1 MNPTA
6 ETSDQWPAAAA
17 QATLV
22 AGIGIAILL
31 LLLFMASSAAALAL
45 VLLSPLVM
53 PVAKPT
59 FQMLKK
65 GFWAEYTGLGMLHK
79 GKKP

>member
-1 MNPTA
+1 MDWLLYLCSYTLNYKVLKKIMNPTA

-45 VLLSPLVM
+45 VF
-53 PVAKPT
+53 T
-59 FQMLKK
+59 
-65 GFWAEYTGLGMLHK
+65 
-79 GKKP
+79 

>member
-1 MNPTA
+1 
-6 ETSDQWPAAAA
+6 
-17 QATLV
+17 
-22 AGIGIAILL
+22 
-31 LLLFMASSAAALAL
+31 
-45 VLLSPLVM
+45 M

-79 GKKP
+79 GKNLELERPYQQLNSGVVKEL